1 MFNSE
6 NDNPNQKPR
15 PLTYYYIIVLAIL
28 VLAQFLFRPM
38 IQGAKQEEVTYS
50 QFVTM
55 VQEGKVKTVDRQENQ
70 YVFEVKDKNGKM
82 VTYKTGPWQDEDLT
96 ELLKKNKVE
105 FKATIPTTPNPWLA
119 FAITFL
125 LPLAFFWFLGSR
137 LLKNMNG
144 GNAMSFGKSNAKVYV
159 KAKSG
164 KSFADVAGQDE
175 AKESLNEVVDFLSHP
190 GKYREIGAVCPKGVL
205 LVGPPGTGK
214 TLLAQAVAGEARVPF
229 FSISGAEFVELF
241 VGMGASK
248 VRDLFK
254 EAKKKSPCIVFI
266 DEIDAIGKRRDTAG
280 FSGNDEREQTLNQ
293 LLSEMDGFDSN
304 TGVVI
309 LAATNRP
316 EILDPALT
324 RPGRFDR
331 QIRVE
336 LPDIRGRLDILKV
349 HAKDVRMAADVDL
362 HVVARM
368 TAGASGADLA
378 NIINE
383 GALRAV
389 RGKRKRVTTE
399 DLVESVET
407 VIAGQQRK
415 NAVIS
420 DRDKKIIAYHEVGH
434 ALVAAMQKLSAPVT
448 KITIIPRTSGAL
460 GYTLQVDEEEKVL
473 QTREDLFN
481 MIVVLTG
488 GRSAEELVF
497 KTKTT
502 GASNDIEKAT
512 QLARA
517 MVTEF
522 GMTEKFDFVQL
533 EKRLSRYLGPQ
544 AELQAAPKTASAID
558 QMVQEII
565 SEAHR
570 QAIETLSEYEQQL
583 HDIASHLLNQETITG
598 EEFMDILDRSLRFYG
613 KETVSEKKAREK
625 KEAEEAEKEALTSPA
640 EREKEEKTSQDQEAE
655 KESDHKPLSEK
666 EAEETEEKPSEEPK
680 EELTDEKSTEEKLN
694 PSSEDLLP

>member
-1 MFNSE
+1 MFNSDK
-6 NDNPNQKPR
+6 DNPNQKPR
-15 PLTYYYIIVLAIL
+15 PLTYYYIVVLALL
-28 VLAQFLFRPM
+28 VLAQFIFRPM
-38 IQGAKQEEVTYS
+38 IRGAKQEEVTYS

-55 VQEGKVKTVDRQENQ
+55 IEEGQVKSVDRQENQ
-70 YVFEVKDKNGKM
+70 YVFEAKDKNGKA
-82 VTYKTGPWQDEDLT
+82 VTYKTGPWQDDKLT
-96 ELLKKNKVE
+96 DLLKKNHVE

-125 LPLAFFWFLGSR
+125 FPLVFLWFIGSR

-349 HAKDVRMAADVDL
+349 HAKDVRMAADVNL
-362 HVVARM
+362 KVVARM

-389 RGKRKRVTTE
+389 RSKRNRVTTE

-502 GASNDIEKAT
+502 GAANDIEKAT

-522 GMTEKFDFVQL
+522 GMTEKFDFIQL
-533 EKRLSRYLGPQ
+533 EKRISRYLGPQ
-544 AELQAAPKTASAID
+544 AELQAAPKTASSID

-565 SEAHR
+565 SEAHG
-570 QAIETLSEYEQQL
+570 QAIGILTEYDQQL
-583 HDIASHLLNQETITG
+583 HDIASYLLDKETITG
-598 EEFMDILDRSLRFYG
+598 EEFMEILDQSLKFYG

-625 KEAEEAEKEALTSPA
+625 KEAEEEEKDALTSPA
-640 EREKEEKTSQDQEAE
+640 ERKKAEEALKASKEKEDASAGAE
-655 KESDHKPLSEK
+655 DP
-666 EAEETEEKPSEEPK
+666 TE
-680 EELTDEKSTEEKLN
+680 
-694 PSSEDLLP
+694 SSEDLSMKKDDLPEDPAR